1 MSSMGLKSKQEIL
14 SSIPQVEV
22 LLKTKQ
28 IQDLISEHSQQ
39 VVTDAVRLVLGK
51 IRRQI
56 LAQAIDWFPEETI
69 QREALIQQ
77 IIQQTKTSMKPSLHG
92 VINGTG
98 TILHTNLGRALLSA
112 SAGKQIL
119 EVARRYS
126 NLEMDEESGA
136 RGLRYDHVS
145 SLLCQLTGAEDAMV
159 VNNNAA
165 AVLLVLAALG
175 AGKEVIV
182 SRGQLIEI
190 GGSFRIPEVM
200 EQSGCQLVEVGSTNK
215 THLSDYRKAITPNTA
230 MLLKAH
236 TSNYRIVGFTA
247 EVETHE
253 LVDLAREYQL
263 PVVEDLGSGI
273 LVDLTSYGLP
283 EPMVQSSISAGID
296 VVTIS
301 GDKLLGGPQAGIILG
316 KKEFLAKMKKH
327 PLNRALRID
336 KLTLAGLEATL
347 KLYLDEKKALQEIPV
362 LRMLT
367 MSQEEVRK
375 KADRLWMDVTMR
387 IGPVASCQMIDVV
400 SAVGGGSMPLA
411 EIPSVALAV
420 VPKYLS
426 VNQLDEAL
434 RHYDPPIFGRIAK
447 DQYLLDLRTIQEDEI
462 TRVADGLVEVLQKTK
477 QV

>member
-1 MSSMGLKSKQEIL
+1 M
-14 SSIPQVEV
+14 
-22 LLKTKQ
+22 
-28 IQDLISEHSQQ
+28 
-39 VVTDAVRLVLGK
+39 
-51 IRRQI
+51 
-56 LAQAIDWFPEETI
+56 
-69 QREALIQQ
+69 
-77 IIQQTKTSMKPSLHG
+77 
-92 VINGTG
+92 
-98 TILHTNLGRALLSA
+98 
-112 SAGKQIL
+112 

-126 NLEMDEESGA
+126 NLEMDEESGQ

-175 AGKEVIV
+175 TGREVIV

-200 EQSGCQLVEVGSTNK
+200 EQSGCRLVEVGSTNK
-215 THLSDYRKAITPNTA
+215 THLSDYANAINSNTA
-230 MLLKAH
+230 LLLKAH

-247 EVETHE
+247 EVDNQE
-253 LVDLAREYQL
+253 LVKLSHEHQI

-273 LVDLTSYGLP
+273 LVDLTPYGLQ
-283 EPMVQSSISAGID
+283 EPTVQSSLIAGID

-316 KKEFLAKMKKH
+316 KKELLAKMKKH

-367 MSQEEVRK
+367 TSQEQVRI
-375 KADRLWMDVTMR
+375 KADQLWMDVTMR
-387 IGPVASCQMIDVV
+387 AGSLASFQMKEVA

-420 VPKYLS
+420 NPKHIS
-426 VNQLDEAL
+426 VNQLDEGL
-434 RHYDPPIFGRIAK
+434 RRFDPPIFGRITK

-462 TRVADGLVEVLQKTK
+462 TRVADGLVEVLQKAK

>member
-1 MSSMGLKSKQEIL
+1 MGLKSKQEIL
-14 SSIPQVEV
+14 ASIPQVEV
-22 LLKTKQ
+22 LLKTKP
-28 IQDLISEHSQQ
+28 IQDLILEHSQQ
-39 VVTDAVRLVLGK
+39 VVTDAVRLVLAK
-51 IRRQI
+51 TRRQI
-56 LAQAIDWFPEETI
+56 LSQAVDWFPEDTI
-69 QREALIQQ
+69 RRDQLIQM
-77 IIQQTKTSMKPSLHG
+77 IIQQTQASMKPSLHG

-98 TILHTNLGRALLSA
+98 TILHTNLGRAILSA
-112 SAGKQIL
+112 SAGKQIM

-126 NLEMDEESGA
+126 NLEMDEESGQ

-145 SLLCQLTGAEDAMV
+145 GLLCQLTGAEDAMV

-175 AGKEVIV
+175 AGREVIV

-200 EQSGCQLVEVGSTNK
+200 EQSGCKLVEVGSTNK
-215 THLSDYRKAITPNTA
+215 THLSDYSNAINENTA
-230 MLLKAH
+230 LLLKAH

-247 EVETHE
+247 EVDNRE
-253 LVDLAREYQL
+253 LVELAQKHQL

-273 LVDLTSYGLP
+273 LIDLTPYGLQ
-283 EPMVQSSISAGID
+283 EPTVQSSLIAGID

-316 KKEFLAKMKKH
+316 KKDLLAKMKKH

-367 MSQEEVRK
+367 MSQEEVRT
-375 KADRLWMDVTMR
+375 KADQLWMDVTMR
-387 IGPVASCQMIDVV
+387 AGSLASFQMKDVV

-420 VPKYLS
+420 SPKQIS
-426 VNQLDEAL
+426 VNQLDESL
-434 RHYDPPIFGRIAK
+434 RHFDPPIFGRIAK
-447 DQYLLDLRTIQEDEI
+447 DLYLLDLRTIQEDEI
-462 TRVADGLVEVLQKTK
+462 TRVADGLVEVLQKAK

>member
-1 MSSMGLKSKQEIL
+1 MGLKSKQEIL
-14 SSIPQVEV
+14 ASIPQVEV
-22 LLKTKQ
+22 LLKTKP
-28 IQDLISEHSQQ
+28 IQDLILEHSQQ
-39 VVTDAVRLVLGK
+39 VVTDAVRLVLAK

-56 LAQAIDWFPEETI
+56 LSQAVDWFPEDTI
-69 QREALIQQ
+69 QRDLLIQM
-77 IIQQTKTSMKPSLHG
+77 IIQQTQASMKPSLHG

-98 TILHTNLGRALLSA
+98 TILHTNLGRALLSS
-112 SAGKQIL
+112 SAVKQIM

-126 NLEMDEESGA
+126 NLEMDEESGQ

-175 AGKEVIV
+175 AGREVIV

-200 EQSGCQLVEVGSTNK
+200 EQSGCRLVEVGSTNK
-215 THLSDYRKAITPNTA
+215 THLSDYANAINSNTA
-230 MLLKAH
+230 LLLKAH

-247 EVETHE
+247 EVDNQE
-253 LVDLAREYQL
+253 LVKLSHEHQI

-273 LVDLTSYGLP
+273 LVDLTPYGLQ
-283 EPMVQSSISAGID
+283 EPTVQSSLIAGID

-316 KKEFLAKMKKH
+316 KKELLAKMKKH

-367 MSQEEVRK
+367 TSQEQVRI
-375 KADRLWMDVTMR
+375 KADQLWMDVTMR
-387 IGPVASCQMIDVV
+387 AGSLASFQMKEVV

-420 VPKYLS
+420 NPKHIS
-426 VNQLDEAL
+426 VNHLDEGL
-434 RHYDPPIFGRIAK
+434 RRFDPPIFGRITK

-462 TRVADGLVEVLQKTK
+462 TRVADGLVEVLQKAK